1 MLTPFSRWRRFD
13 PARQELMKTELSRI
27 LAEPGLARDV
37 YELAAKSI

>member
-13 PARQELMKTELSRI
+13 AARQELMKKELERI

-37 YELAAKSI
+37 YELAEKSL